1 MPFVNTLEILKDAKK
16 NKYAVGAFNVFSLD
30 HAAAIIRLCD
40 SLGSPVLITE
50 PAVLEPYL
58 CFKDL
63 GSLTKNIASQ
73 VSVPVGLHLSHGSDI
88 ATIKRVI
95 DAGFTSAMIDGSS
108 LSFEENIRLT
118 KEAAVLAHK
127 SGVTIEGELGA
138 VGNTAGSIASSMT
151 DPVLAKKY
159 VSETGI
165 DILAVSIGNSHGFY
179 KGTPKLDFQRF
190 EDIKNQFKDN
200 SNLYFT
206 LHGGTGIAD
215 SDLARLIANEMTK
228 ICIYTEMC
236 GAGKDKAM
244 DYLARHPN
252 YGGTKDVPELFKSIA
267 AGFLSIVEH
276 DINVFGSCHKSALT
290 GAAISASELEKIVRQ
305 VISNIKL

>member
-1 MPFVNTLEILKDAKK
+1 MPFVNTSEILKDAR
-16 NKYAVGAFNVFSLD
+16 NRKYAVGAFNIFSLD

-58 CFKDL
+58 RFKDV
-63 GSLTKNIASQ
+63 GNITKYVASQ
-73 VSVPVGLHLSHGSDI
+73 VSIPVGLHLSHGSDI
-88 ATIKRVI
+88 ATIQRVI

-108 LSFEENIRLT
+108 LSFEENVKLT
-118 KEAAVLAHK
+118 KEAAILAK
-127 SGVTIEGELGA
+127 KNGVTIEGELGA

-151 DPVLAKKY
+151 DPKLARQY
-159 VSETGI
+159 VDETGI

-190 EDIKNQFKDN
+190 EDIKNAFGSDRKIF
-200 SNLYFT
+200 FT

-215 SDLARLIANEMTK
+215 ADIKRLIENEMTK

-236 GAGKDKAM
+236 GAGKDKAF
-244 DYLARHPN
+244 DYFARHPE
-252 YGGTKDVPELFKSIA
+252 YSGTKDVPELFKAIA
-267 AGFLSIVEH
+267 GGFLDIVKH
-276 DINVFGSCHKSALT
+276 DIEVFGSVNKSNNMSSSVSKE
-290 GAAISASELEKIVRQ
+290 ILESIVRK
-305 VISNIKL
+305 VIENLKI